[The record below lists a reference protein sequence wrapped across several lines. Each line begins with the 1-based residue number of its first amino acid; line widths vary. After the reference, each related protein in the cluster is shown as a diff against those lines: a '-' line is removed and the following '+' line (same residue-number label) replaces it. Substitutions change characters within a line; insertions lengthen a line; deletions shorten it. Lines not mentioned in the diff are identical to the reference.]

1 MNNDGYVKKINVD
14 FYVCK
19 DYKGNPVKTIDLH
32 KVLLTMMVELD
43 RVLRK
48 NNIPYAM
55 SFGSALGMYNYHG
68 FVPWDDDID
77 VAIMYEDLDRVI
89 EAFNKDLSDEYTFD
103 CYEVDK
109 GYNVFLPTIKFRK
122 KDSVVKEV
130 NEYVIPNRSK
140 RGRGLFIDIVVLME
154 LPSDKKE
161 HRKLLNI
168 SKSRVFPMCFL
179 NAIFGIRFNK
189 TQAWLKRK
197 EKETYEKYKGSGTI
211 GQTILI
217 PYQDN
222 RKEVNELLFPIDKL
236 LPFKEYEFEGH
247 MFYSFNDLEYFLTSF
262 YSKEALR
269 VYKDGEWVDNYPLNK
284 RKSDHYAKVNL
295 YSKDKK

>member
-1 MNNDGYVKKINVD
+1 MSSDDFVKKINID
-14 FYVCK
+14 FYVCN
-19 DYKGNPVKTIDLH
+19 DYQGNPVKTSDLH

-55 SFGSALGMYNYHG
+55 AFGSALGMYNYKG
-68 FVPWDDDID
+68 FIPWDDDID
-77 VAIMYEDLDRVI
+77 VAIMYEDLERVI
-89 EAFNKDLSDEYTFD
+89 EAFKKDLSDDTFD
-103 CYEVDK
+103 CYEIDK

-122 KDSVVKEV
+122 KDTLVREV
-130 NEYVIPNRSK
+130 NELVIPNRSK

-154 LPSDKKE
+154 LPIDVKE
-161 HRKLLNI
+161 HQKLLKI

-179 NAIFGIRFNK
+179 NALLGIRFNK
-189 TQAWLKRK
+189 TQAWLKKK
-197 EKETYEKYKGSGTI
+197 EKEVYEKYKGSGTI

-222 RKEVNELLFPIDKL
+222 RKEVHNLLFPIDKL

-247 MFYSFNDLEYFLTSF
+247 MFYSFNDLEYFLTTF
-262 YSKEALR
+262 YSKEA
-269 VYKDGEWVDNYPLNK
+269 
-284 RKSDHYAKVNL
+284 
-295 YSKDKK
+295 

>member
-1 MNNDGYVKKINVD
+1 
-14 FYVCK
+14 
-19 DYKGNPVKTIDLH
+19 
-32 KVLLTMMVELD
+32 MMVELD

-55 SFGSALGMYNYHG
+55 SFGSALGMYNYKG

-140 RGRGLFIDIVVLME
+140 RGRGLFIDIVALME
-154 LPSDKKE
+154 LPKDKKE

-168 SKSRVFPMCFL
+168 SKSRVFPMCF
-179 NAIFGIRFNK
+179 
-189 TQAWLKRK
+189 
-197 EKETYEKYKGSGTI
+197 
-211 GQTILI
+211 
-217 PYQDN
+217 
-222 RKEVNELLFPIDKL
+222 
-236 LPFKEYEFEGH
+236 
-247 MFYSFNDLEYFLTSF
+247 
-262 YSKEALR
+262 
-269 VYKDGEWVDNYPLNK
+269 
-284 RKSDHYAKVNL
+284 
-295 YSKDKK
+295 